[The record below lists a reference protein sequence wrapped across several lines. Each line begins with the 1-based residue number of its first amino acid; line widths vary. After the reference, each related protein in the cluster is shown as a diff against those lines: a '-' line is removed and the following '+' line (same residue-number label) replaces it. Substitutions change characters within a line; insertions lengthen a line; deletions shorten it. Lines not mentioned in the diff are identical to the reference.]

1 MLQEPFVDIPENVI
15 RDALK
20 VLLGM
25 PHYYIIIFAIKT
37 DLEVEGQKR
46 RSGKAECPY
55 VFQWVSS

>member
-25 PHYYIIIFAIKT
+25 YHHSAIPI
-37 DLEVEGQKR
+37 V
-46 RSGKAECPY
+46 
-55 VFQWVSS
+55 